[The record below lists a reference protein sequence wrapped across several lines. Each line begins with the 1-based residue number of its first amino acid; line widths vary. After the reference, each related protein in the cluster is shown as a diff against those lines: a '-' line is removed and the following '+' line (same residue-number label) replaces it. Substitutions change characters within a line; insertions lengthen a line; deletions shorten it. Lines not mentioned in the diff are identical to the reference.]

1 MSKDY
6 YKVLGV
12 PRNATKE
19 DIKRA
24 YRKLAH
30 LYHPDKA
37 GGSEPKFKEI
47 NEAYQILG
55 DDKKRSQYDQ
65 FGRVFSAGG
74 GSAYGGEGGTP
85 FGQGGFEWGRGG
97 NFGGFNF
104 GEDMRGFA
112 DFDFSEVFEDV
123 LGGMGFPGTKRET
136 RSRKGKDI
144 QIDLEIP
151 FEEMIFGGKHEVSLR
166 KLSKCESCGGTG
178 AEDKSKMK
186 VCDKCGGAGK
196 VERTQRTI
204 LGVFSQ
210 IGVCQDCTGRGE
222 VPETPCKDCGSKGV
236 RQTAERIEIFVPA
249 SVNNNE
255 LLKLSGKGEASLSGG
270 VPGDLYVKIHV
281 IPSKVYRRQ
290 SDDVIME
297 LPVKFTDAALGTHV
311 DVETPDGKIAM
322 KIPEGT
328 ESGDILKIRGRGIPH
343 SSGYGRGNLLI
354 EVKVATPKKL
364 SKKAKEMIEKLKEE
378 GI

>member
-6 YKVLGV
+6 YKTLGV

-65 FGRVFSAGG
+65 FGRVF
-74 GSAYGGEGGTP
+74 EGASP
-85 FGQGGFEWGRGG
+85 FGQGGFEWGREGA
-97 NFGGFNF
+97 FGGFNF

-123 LGGMGFPGTKRET
+123 LGGMGFPGTKREA

-166 KLSKCESCGGTG
+166 KLSKCDRCGGTG
-178 AEDKSKMK
+178 AEDKSKIK
-186 VCDKCGGAGK
+186 VCEKCGGSGK

-204 LGVFSQ
+204 LGVFSS
-210 IGVCQDCTGRGE
+210 IGICQDCTGRGE
-222 VPETPCKDCGSKGV
+222 VPETLCKDCGGKGV
-236 RQTAERIEIFVPA
+236 HQTAERIEIFVPA

-281 IPSKVYRRQ
+281 VPSKIYRRQ
-290 SDDVIME
+290 SDDIIME

-322 KIPEGT
+322 KVPEGT
-328 ESGDILKIRGRGIPH
+328 ESGDILKVRGRGIPH
-343 SSGYGRGNLLI
+343 SSGYGRGDLLI
-354 EVKVATPKKL
+354 EIKVATPRKL
-364 SKKAKEMIEKLKEE
+364 SKRAKELIEKLRED